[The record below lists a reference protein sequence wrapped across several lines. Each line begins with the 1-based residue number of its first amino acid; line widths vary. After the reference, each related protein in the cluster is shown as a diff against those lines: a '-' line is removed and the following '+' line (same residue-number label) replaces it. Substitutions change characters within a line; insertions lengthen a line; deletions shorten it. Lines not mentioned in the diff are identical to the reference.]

1 MRVLLVVQYYGANYH
16 GWQIQPN
23 KLTVQQ
29 TLEEA
34 IEKALDEK
42 CETFASGRTD
52 AGVSAWGQ
60 CVHFDTNT
68 RINPAKIAYA
78 VNRFLPS
85 DISIIS
91 SKQVGPDFNAR
102 FDVVKKCYEYSF
114 YASETPKPLLDMM
127 YTQVR
132 TDFDISKAQ
141 KACKYF
147 LGEHDFVGFSSAGR
161 QTKTTVRTIY
171 DIHIDDLGEG
181 KYKLVVVGNGFLYN
195 MVRIIAGTLIEVGYG
210 KILPNDVPNIIKSK
224 DRSCA
229 GRTAE
234 ARGLA
239 LKFVEYD
246 K

>member
-1 MRVLLVVQYYGANYH
+1 MRILLVVQYYGANYH

-23 KLTVQQ
+23 KVTIQQ
-29 TLEEA
+29 VLEEA
-34 IEKALDEK
+34 IEKALNEK

-68 RINPAKIAYA
+68 RISPSKIAYA

-91 SKQVGPDFNAR
+91 SRQVDNNFNAR
-102 FDVVKKCYEYSF
+102 FGVVKKCYEYSF
-114 YASETPKPLLDMM
+114 YASEVNKPLLDMM
-127 YTQVR
+127 YARVR
-132 TDFDISKAQ
+132 TDFDVSKAQ

-147 LGEHDFVGFSSAGR
+147 LGEHDFVGFCSAGR
-161 QTKTTVRTIY
+161 QTKTTIRTIY
-171 DIHIDDLGEG
+171 DMHIDDLSEN

-195 MVRIIAGTLIEVGYG
+195 MVRIIAGTLIDVGYG
-210 KILPNDVPNIIKSK
+210 KIAPDEIKNIIKSK
-224 DRSCA
+224 DRARA